1 MPLLAAQLGG
11 VAVDETGPTWKENVG
26 WAGLQLLEF
35 APLGPRTTMGVG
47 GAARYLVDA
56 RSEHDVLEALAL
68 AKPRGVPVRVLGG
81 GSNLV
86 VADAGFDG
94 LVLAM
99 GLRGVVFSS
108 ASGDARLTAQGGEPW
123 DNVVAHAVARGLAGL
138 EGLSGIPGCAG
149 ATPIQNVGAYG
160 QEVAETIESVRA
172 IDREKQSV
180 VELSAKDCGFAYRDS
195 FFKSQAPERFVVTE
209 VRFALAERPPAPVRY
224 PDLWREVER
233 RALATPTLAEVRD
246 CVLAVR
252 REKSMLLDSSDV
264 NGRSCGSFFLNPIVS
279 AADAERVRAV
289 AGDVVVPS
297 YPQPDGR
304 VKLAAGW
311 LIEQSGF
318 AKGLRDGNVGLSTKH
333 ALAIVAHDD
342 ATAAEVARL
351 SVRIREGVRA
361 RFGVELAPEPNFWG
375 LEAT

>member
-1 MPLLAAQLGG
+1 
-11 VAVDETGPTWKENVG
+11 
-26 WAGLQLLEF
+26 LQVIEF
-35 APLGPRTTMGVG
+35 APLGSRTTMGVG
-47 GAARYLVDA
+47 GAARYLVEA
-56 RSEHDVLEALAL
+56 RTESDVLDALAW
-68 AKPRGVPVRVLGG
+68 AKQRGVAVRVLGG

-99 GLRGVVFSS
+99 GLRGVSCSS
-108 ASGDARLTAQGGEPW
+108 PRGDARLTALGGEPW
-123 DNVVAHAVARGLAGL
+123 DNVVAYAVGRGLAGL

-172 IDREKQSV
+172 IDRETQAA
-180 VELSAKDCGFAYRDS
+180 VELSAKDCRFAYRDS
-195 FFKSQAPERFVVTE
+195 FFKSEAPERFVVTE
-209 VRFALAERPPAPVRY
+209 VRFLLTERAPAAVRY
-224 PDLWREVER
+224 PDLLREVER
-233 RALATPTLAEVRD
+233 RALQTPTLAELRE

-252 REKSMLLDSSDV
+252 REKSMLLDPSDP

-279 AADAERVRAV
+279 SADLARVRAV
-289 AGDVVVPS
+289 AGDTAVPS

-318 AKGLRDGNVGLSTKH
+318 DKGLRAGNVGLSTKH
-333 ALAIVAHDD
+333 ALAIVAHDG
-342 ATAAEVARL
+342 ATADEVAQL
-351 SVRIREGVRA
+351 SQRIRDGVRA
-361 RFGVELAPEPNFWG
+361 RFGVELTPEPNFWG
-375 LEAT
+375 FATG